1 MRDIVSPPE
10 GENERAERVEAGLRL
25 ASLPLNRTR
34 DAMRKRQILRISA
47 GLCAVLAFVL
57 TEWPARMVRKP
68 HATGVAAVAAQQHIP
83 VIPPQT
89 TATLDAFRS
98 KIQHIVYIL
107 KENRSFDNY
116 FGTFPGAD
124 GATSGTISTGEVI
137 KLGHTPDNT
146 LRDPGHGWEDSRTAI
161 NNGQMNQF
169 DLVQDGNVNGDM
181 LSMSQLLASDI
192 PNYWSY
198 AEHFALAD
206 HMFGSI
212 AAESFPNHLYAVA
225 AKSDGVIGNPRALQW
240 GCDAPAKTVVTILN
254 ADGSSP
260 NVFPCFEFKTI
271 GDLLESAGVSWRYYA
286 PPKEQIGYIWSAFNA
301 IGHIRNSDLWYA
313 RVPPADQFRIDAAAG
328 NLPAVSWLIPDFAV
342 SDHPSR
348 QVENGPNFFAGTCVG
363 ENWTVQNINAIM
375 QGPDWPTT
383 AIVITWDDF
392 GGFYDHV
399 PPPQVDFYGLGIR
412 VPAIVISPYVKE
424 NTVSHTVYEPAS
436 ILQFIENRFRLKSLT
451 ARDVEA
457 NSLLDMFDF
466 TQTPA
471 PPLILPLR
479 DCPSS

>member
-1 MRDIVSPPE
+1 M
-10 GENERAERVEAGLRL
+10 
-25 ASLPLNRTR
+25 
-34 DAMRKRQILRISA
+34 
-47 GLCAVLAFVL
+47 
-57 TEWPARMVRKP
+57 TEWPARPVRKP
-68 HATGVAAVAAQQHIP
+68 HATAVLADTPGQRIP
-83 VIPPQT
+83 VIPPQS
-89 TATLDAFRS
+89 TATLNAFRS

-124 GATSGTISTGEVI
+124 GATSGPISTGEVI
-137 KLGHTPDNT
+137 QLGHTPDNT

-169 DLVQDGNVNGDM
+169 DLVMDGNLNGDM

-198 AEHFALAD
+198 AQHFALAD
-206 HMFGSI
+206 HFFGSI

-225 AKSDGVIGNPRALQW
+225 ATSGGAIGNPTAFPPANGW
-240 GCDAPAKTVVTILN
+240 GCDSPQGTTVSTLN
-254 ADGSSP
+254 PDGSSP
-260 NVFPCFEFKTI
+260 DVFPCFEFKTI
-271 GDLLESAGVSWRYYA
+271 GDMLESAGVSWSFYA
-286 PPKEQIGYIWSAFNA
+286 PPKGQVGYIWSVYNA
-301 IGHIRNSDLWYA
+301 INHIRNSDLWYA
-313 RVPPADQFRIDAAAG
+313 RVPPADQFQVDAAAG
-328 NLPAVSWLIPDFAV
+328 NLPAVSWLIPDFGV

-348 QVENGPNFFAGTCVG
+348 QQDSGGNPLFFAGTCVG

-383 AIVITWDDF
+383 AIVISWDDF

-412 VPAIVISPYVKE
+412 VPMIVISPYVKE

-436 ILQFIENRFRLKSLT
+436 ILQLIENRFRLKSLT
-451 ARDVEA
+451 ARDVQA

-466 TQTPA
+466 TQSPA
-471 PPLILPLR
+471 PPLVLPLR
-479 DCPSS
+479 DCPTPSS